1 MEELEVFV
9 NKHNIDIIAICETL
23 PKNSLDD
30 KNDYVFNLPD
40 YKPINKSEGRGV
52 CLFVKNNIDCVQLSE
67 PEQIFKPSIF
77 CKILTNNNDF
87 LIFGLVYRSEDKCTD
102 TENENLNKQIDFI
115 MQKYSKNKVIIVGD
129 FNYPDIEWEH
139 DHCNKSPEHKSSK
152 FLETINDNFLTQC
165 VTEPTHHKP
174 NTTPSLIDLIICND
188 PDFIDKVDH
197 SPPLGKSH
205 HSILSFNL
213 PIGIPDTQN
222 PPVLKYQVNKGD
234 YVQMRK
240 HVGEVDWDNKFEN
253 ANDAT
258 DMVNILDNVMNE
270 AKDIFIPKKIHKNNF
285 TKRTFSAPL
294 TLLLRIKLK
303 RAAFKTY
310 KRFPTQSNYNE
321 YVRLRNE
328 VNTAVKKAKKEREL
342 QIAREVKS
350 NPKAF
355 YQYVSAKT
363 KTKEGVSN
371 LTKEDGSLTL
381 NNKEKAQVLSNFFS
395 SVFTKDNKDIPIPE
409 FKADVKDFLTNINIT
424 KNDITKSLK
433 SLKICKSPG
442 PDNMHPRVLR
452 ELAHELSYPLLLIFN
467 KSMSQGKIP
476 TQWKPAEVR
485 PIFKKGCKSTPGNY
499 RPVSLTSILCK
510 VFEGFVRDALYKH
523 LIKNNLLSAK
533 QFGFCQ
539 GRSCVT
545 QLLTTINKWMKCID
559 DNKPVD
565 AIYLDFAK
573 AFDTVPHKRLIKK
586 LEGYG
591 VHDNVLKWI
600 EDFLSDRTQYVSV
613 NGERSNSMPVTSG
626 VPQGSVLGPVLF
638 IYFINDMPN
647 VTKED
652 MNLFA
657 DDAKAFNDILSLIDR
672 DDLQCCINALVKW
685 SIIWGMGFNAC
696 KCKVMHLGKTNPK
709 YTYTMSNG
717 TTTSILEETTC
728 EKDLGVHVDNMLSFD
743 EHILLTTK
751 KARRAAGLLLR
762 SISHKIPNILTP
774 LFKSLVRPIL
784 EYGNAVWAPHKRK
797 NIDLLEKVQRS
808 FTKRMFSLSGL
819 SYTQRLER
827 LGLPSLEFRRIRGDL
842 IETYKL
848 LQEIYDPLT
857 TKELLN
863 VNNSS
868 TTRGHNFKLLKNA
881 PRLNTYK
888 YFFTNRVT
896 NLWNQLPSHIVN
908 ASSVNCFKNK
918 IDRLLHSYKFKTNI
932 DIFSMKVPAEA

>member
-1 MEELEVFV
+1 
-9 NKHNIDIIAICETL
+9 
-23 PKNSLDD
+23 
-30 KNDYVFNLPD
+30 
-40 YKPINKSEGRGV
+40 
-52 CLFVKNNIDCVQLSE
+52 
-67 PEQIFKPSIF
+67 
-77 CKILTNNNDF
+77 
-87 LIFGLVYRSEDKCTD
+87 
-102 TENENLNKQIDFI
+102 
-115 MQKYSKNKVIIVGD
+115 
-129 FNYPDIEWEH
+129 
-139 DHCNKSPEHKSSK
+139 
-152 FLETINDNFLTQC
+152 
-165 VTEPTHHKP
+165 
-174 NTTPSLIDLIICND
+174 
-188 PDFIDKVDH
+188 
-197 SPPLGKSH
+197 
-205 HSILSFNL
+205 
-213 PIGIPDTQN
+213 
-222 PPVLKYQVNKGD
+222 
-234 YVQMRK
+234 
-240 HVGEVDWDNKFEN
+240 
-253 ANDAT
+253 
-258 DMVNILDNVMNE
+258 
-270 AKDIFIPKKIHKNNF
+270 
-285 TKRTFSAPL
+285 
-294 TLLLRIKLK
+294 
-303 RAAFKTY
+303 
-310 KRFPTQSNYNE
+310 
-321 YVRLRNE
+321 
-328 VNTAVKKAKKEREL
+328 
-342 QIAREVKS
+342 
-350 NPKAF
+350 
-355 YQYVSAKT
+355 
-363 KTKEGVSN
+363 
-371 LTKEDGSLTL
+371 
-381 NNKEKAQVLSNFFS
+381 
-395 SVFTKDNKDIPIPE
+395 
-409 FKADVKDFLTNINIT
+409 
-424 KNDITKSLK
+424 
-433 SLKICKSPG
+433 
-442 PDNMHPRVLR
+442 
-452 ELAHELSYPLLLIFN
+452 
-467 KSMSQGKIP
+467 
-476 TQWKPAEVR
+476 
-485 PIFKKGCKSTPGNY
+485 
-499 RPVSLTSILCK
+499 
-510 VFEGFVRDALYKH
+510 
-523 LIKNNLLSAK
+523 
-533 QFGFCQ
+533 
-539 GRSCVT
+539 
-545 QLLTTINKWMKCID
+545 
-559 DNKPVD
+559 
-565 AIYLDFAK
+565 
-573 AFDTVPHKRLIKK
+573 
-586 LEGYG
+586 
-591 VHDNVLKWI
+591 
-600 EDFLSDRTQYVSV
+600 
-613 NGERSNSMPVTSG
+613 
-626 VPQGSVLGPVLF
+626 
-638 IYFINDMPN
+638 MPN

-652 MNLFA
+652 INLFA